1 MSNSFLGNFLPQ
13 QVHHG
18 IQEGNNL
25 LLPGIAEIQ
34 KENKFIIGEL
44 KDLKL
49 ALKQTYQKID
59 RSCTQKR

>member
-1 MSNSFLGNFLPQ
+1 MSESFIGKFLPPEF
-13 QVHHG
+13 HHLTK
-18 IQEGNNL
+18 EGNNL

-34 KENKFIIGEL
+34 KQNQFIIGEL

-49 ALKQTYQKID
+49 ALKNTYQKID